1 MGISSQRQKVS
12 QDNIELDL
20 TCMLLCVFFSSSL
33 VREKRGYLCF
43 PGTSCLVPIYVQ
55 NRELVKFPMTTIDN
69 DDIALMMH
77 ADIALIGLSVE

>member
-1 MGISSQRQKVS
+1 MSQV
-12 QDNIELDL
+12 DCDC
-20 TCMLLCVFFSSSL
+20 CMSFFFSRQGEER
-33 VREKRGYLCF
+33 VFMF

-77 ADIALIGLSVE
+77 ADIALIGRHVALIG

>member
-1 MGISSQRQKVS
+1 M
-12 QDNIELDL
+12 
-20 TCMLLCVFFSSSL
+20 
-33 VREKRGYLCF
+33 F
-43 PGTSCLVPIYVQ
+43 PGTSFLVPIYVQ

>member
-1 MGISSQRQKVS
+1 MYVV
-12 QDNIELDL
+12 N
-20 TCMLLCVFFSSSL
+20 LCVVLLFSRQGEER
-33 VREKRGYLCF
+33 VFMF